1 MEQLVKLTFITGFPD
16 SISVELQQIQ
26 GIENMT
32 VSDVIGRAR
41 ILAASSGTASKNI
54 VAVAGTRAE
63 EEKKEVKRE
72 ERKEEEKRNFV
83 CHRCG
88 REGHGWRQCSYDYY
102 GKKKEVQVAGAALLL

>member
-1 MEQLVKLTFITGFPD
+1 MEQLIKLTFITGFPD
-16 SISVELQQIQ
+16 AISVKLQQIK
-26 GIENMT
+26 GIENVT

-41 ILAASSGTASKNI
+41 ILAASSGRASGNV

-63 EEKKEVKRE
+63 GEKKEV
-72 ERKEEEKRNFV
+72 RKEEEKRDFV

-102 GKKKEVQVAGAALLL
+102 GKKKEVQVAGAAL